1 MRIFPRSLDASSA
14 GLFVDRTKQVVRLT
28 SITPHH
34 SSAVLVL
41 IPANTSTVQSK
52 ITDRRTM
59 NSSKT
64 PQDVL
69 DVIEKLDASDQGK
82 IFMNGIHEGVAKNS

>member
-1 MRIFPRSLDASSA
+1 
-14 GLFVDRTKQVVRLT
+14 VDRTKQVVRLT

-41 IPANTSTVQSK
+41 IAANTSTVQSK
-52 ITDRRTM
+52 IIDRRTM
-59 NSSKT
+59 TSSKT

-69 DVIEKLDASDQGK
+69 DAIEKLDASDQGK
-82 IFMNGIHEGVAKNS
+82 ICMYGIHEGVARDS